1 MCARKEMMD
10 MKKWT
15 ALLLASAIALSLTAC
30 GSGESTESPGSASTG
45 TEDIGTAVE
54 SKGLFVLDRSSGID
68 LSQEENLSERETY
81 LIHVYDIIPDDAK
94 NVDMSQFNSDYT
106 VLLNGV
112 NTYESSTTYGGTALN
127 SFLLG
132 SGYQL
137 DREIGTVFAG
147 DDAIRAV
154 SAFRINANDVS
165 DTMTAEFKIEG
176 SDLYNCDI
184 TLEAGEI
191 QTIHYFDEIF
201 ALEENPRSH
210 QLAGTIYARA
220 KAVNNGLNY
229 FSNHG
234 GISDGSAV
242 LTSTVTVLS
251 AASYEV
257 SCSLNGSGA
266 LVLYDFNS
274 GDTANSVEADQE
286 ALANAVAEVFPELAE
301 SAKILLEQGKLWV
314 EQTELC
320 ANSETVTQEMQQ
332 NAYSSG
338 VALGTAANT
347 IIEYFEQA

>member
-1 MCARKEMMD
+1 M
-10 MKKWT
+10 
-15 ALLLASAIALSLTAC
+15 
-30 GSGESTESPGSASTG
+30 
-45 TEDIGTAVE
+45 
-54 SKGLFVLDRSSGID
+54 
-68 LSQEENLSERETY
+68 SQEENLSERETY

-132 SGYQL
+132 VAISS
-137 DREIGTVFAG
+137 TVRSAPSLQGMTPFG
-147 DDAIRAV
+147 AV

-220 KAVNNGLNY
+220 KAVKQRAELFFQPRRY
-229 FSNHG
+229 
-234 GISDGSAV
+234 SDGSAV

-251 AASYEV
+251 AA
-257 SCSLNGSGA
+257 
-266 LVLYDFNS
+266 
-274 GDTANSVEADQE
+274 
-286 ALANAVAEVFPELAE
+286 
-301 SAKILLEQGKLWV
+301 KL
-314 EQTELC
+314 
-320 ANSETVTQEMQQ
+320 
-332 NAYSSG
+332 
-338 VALGTAANT
+338 
-347 IIEYFEQA
+347 

>member
-1 MCARKEMMD
+1 

-320 ANSETVTQEMQQ
+320 ANSETVAQEMQQ

>member
-1 MCARKEMMD
+1 

-147 DDAIRAV
+147 DDAQLPGGFLQLFPAFGAGGNLRPLQDAGLQKSLCHGLGHVPKADKSYSVLCHCGSSPFAAQGGPV
-154 SAFRINANDVS
+154 SFKESIAHIGPNKKETFLSKNTQPSLRI
-165 DTMTAEFKIEG
+165 
-176 SDLYNCDI
+176 
-184 TLEAGEI
+184 
-191 QTIHYFDEIF
+191 
-201 ALEENPRSH
+201 
-210 QLAGTIYARA
+210 
-220 KAVNNGLNY
+220 
-229 FSNHG
+229 
-234 GISDGSAV
+234 
-242 LTSTVTVLS
+242 
-251 AASYEV
+251 
-257 SCSLNGSGA
+257 
-266 LVLYDFNS
+266 
-274 GDTANSVEADQE
+274 
-286 ALANAVAEVFPELAE
+286 
-301 SAKILLEQGKLWV
+301 
-314 EQTELC
+314 
-320 ANSETVTQEMQQ
+320 
-332 NAYSSG
+332 
-338 VALGTAANT
+338 
-347 IIEYFEQA
+347 